1 LAGNQP
7 KNKIMQ
13 QYESKYN
20 EMQQQ
25 LDTQK
30 QNYLNQLETMR
41 TNMQNSLQQLANPDS
56 AKALIIGTT
65 ATYLQNVYNRISPY
79 LDKKSYQQLTQQ
91 LQDIYSKDQQ
101 FATSY
106 NQLFQNYLGM
116 NVNLIDMLKQV
127 QQNVFQTEQ
136 NMIDAALD
144 KAFPNISNLGKIL
157 PYIGPTN
164 NAQMGPTN
172 DTQKGPTNDEII
184 KAFGLGPIQFFD

>member
-1 LAGNQP
+1 
-7 KNKIMQ
+7 
-13 QYESKYN
+13 
-20 EMQQQ
+20 
-25 LDTQK
+25 
-30 QNYLNQLETMR
+30 
-41 TNMQNSLQQLANPDS
+41 
-56 AKALIIGTT
+56 
-65 ATYLQNVYNRISPY
+65 LQNVYNRISPY